1 VPADELFDTIEQL
14 SWKEA
19 LRPAYERDSFR
30 WLITEAAGARSAG
43 ILRLSMVCC
52 NEGTPCGWF
61 VYWAKPNGP
70 ASLLQLGVR
79 RRDQFDGVFLALL
92 QDATEQGCSCVKG
105 QAMPKYLVNLTN
117 LRCLFRQPQT
127 SVLVHSRDSDL
138 LNVIHRGDAAL
149 SRLDGEAWLR
159 FSGEDWG

>member
-1 VPADELFDTIEQL
+1 
-14 SWKEA
+14 
-19 LRPAYERDSFR
+19 
-30 WLITEAAGARSAG
+30 
-43 ILRLSMVCC
+43 
-52 NEGTPCGWF
+52 
-61 VYWAKPNGP
+61 
-70 ASLLQLGVR
+70 
-79 RRDQFDGVFLALL
+79 
-92 QDATEQGCSCVKG
+92 
-105 QAMPKYLVNLTN
+105 MPKYLVNLTN